1 MFARRMSTLRQLE
14 RGPSAHRRTRSTG
27 DVKNQ
32 LTQPETSV
40 TAAAG
45 TGEEPANMGSIEH
58 WRMTVMEAE
67 DMISTGTP
75 PSSESFTTP
84 LTEDDDDSDDLV
96 EESVVR
102 APIHTPTPTTPTGGR
117 DRRSTVGEMDMFYF
131 QQQQQQMAYN
141 MQLQQAM
148 QMQQAQQYAQIQQ
161 YQAMQQQQYHSM
173 SAADNNTRKNNN
185 RKSVSAMDLMI
196 QLEQEKA
203 ASRKTYKK
211 KLPDPSK
218 ASLADG
224 LLGKVPD
231 PGQHQLNFQQQIHQQ
246 QMKANRKQMSRASKS
261 DYNIQQQ
268 QRSSRPPSS
277 VMMYDNNSNR
287 MMRSQMSR
295 SESSPMPQISM
306 STPIHNPQYL
316 IPPQMM
322 MQQQQQQ
329 QQMMM
334 PPNMS
339 TSRSSQYISKSNNR
353 LSTFS
358 GYNF

>member
-1 MFARRMSTLRQLE
+1 MSTLRQLE

-27 DVKNQ
+27 DVNQ

-40 TAAAG
+40 TPATTT

-67 DMISTGTP
+67 DLNSTGTP
-75 PSSESFTTP
+75 PSSGSFTAP
-84 LTEDDDDSDDLV
+84 LTEEDDSDDLV
-96 EESVVR
+96 EEPVVR
-102 APIHTPTPTTPTGGR
+102 APPRTPTPMMPVTGGR
-117 DRRSTVGEMDMFYF
+117 DRRSTLGEMDMFYF
-131 QQQQQQMAYN
+131 QQQQQQQQMAYN

-148 QMQQAQQYAQIQQ
+148 QMQQVQQYAQIQQ
-161 YQAMQQQQYHSM
+161 YQAMQQQQYQNM
-173 SAADNNTRKNNN
+173 TAAENNTRKNNN

-203 ASRKTYKK
+203 ASRKNYKK
-211 KLPDPSK
+211 KAPDPSK
-218 ASLADG
+218 ANLGDG

-231 PGQHQLNFQQQIHQQ
+231 PGQYNYNFQQQLHQQ
-246 QMKANRKQMSRASKS
+246 QMKANRKQMARASKS

-268 QRSSRPPSS
+268 RASRPPSTI
-277 VMMYDNNSNR
+277 MMYDNNSR
-287 MMRSQMSR
+287 MMRSPMSR
-295 SESSPMPQISM
+295 SESSPIPQISM
-306 STPIHNPQYL
+306 STPLQNPQYL

-329 QQMMM
+329 QQLMM

>member
-1 MFARRMSTLRQLE
+1 
-14 RGPSAHRRTRSTG
+14 
-27 DVKNQ
+27 
-32 LTQPETSV
+32 
-40 TAAAG
+40 
-45 TGEEPANMGSIEH
+45 
-58 WRMTVMEAE
+58 MTVMEAE
-67 DMISTGTP
+67 DLNSTGTP
-75 PSSESFTTP
+75 PSSGSFTAP
-84 LTEDDDDSDDLV
+84 LTEEDDEDDSDDLV
-96 EESVVR
+96 EEPVVR
-102 APIHTPTPTTPTGGR
+102 APPRTPTPMMPATGGR
-117 DRRSTVGEMDMFYF
+117 DRRSTLGEMDMFYF

-141 MQLQQAM
+141 MQIQQAM

-161 YQAMQQQQYHSM
+161 YQAMQQYQSM

-211 KLPDPSK
+211 KVPDPSK
-218 ASLADG
+218 ANLADG

-231 PGQHQLNFQQQIHQQ
+231 PGQYNYNFQQQLHQQ

-268 QRSSRPPSS
+268 QRSSRPPSTI
-277 VMMYDNNSNR
+277 MMYDNNSSSR
-287 MMRSQMSR
+287 MMRSPMSR
-295 SESSPMPQISM
+295 SESSPIPQISM
-306 STPIHNPQYL
+306 STPLQNPQYL

-329 QQMMM
+329 QQQQQLMM

>member
-1 MFARRMSTLRQLE
+1 MSTLRQLE

-27 DVKNQ
+27 DVNQ
-32 LTQPETSV
+32 LTQPETTGTTAV
-40 TAAAG
+40 AAAVG
-45 TGEEPANMGSIEH
+45 TGTIEH

-67 DMISTGTP
+67 DMNSTSTP
-75 PSSESFTTP
+75 PSSGSLTTP
-84 LTEDDDDSDDLV
+84 LTEEEDSDDLV
-96 EESVVR
+96 EEPVVR
-102 APIHTPTPTTPTGGR
+102 APTRTPTPMLPTAGR
-117 DRRSTVGEMDMFYF
+117 DRRSTMGEMDMFYF
-131 QQQQQQMAYN
+131 QQQQQQQQMAYN

-161 YQAMQQQQYHSM
+161 YQAMQQQQQYHSM
-173 SAADNNTRKNNN
+173 SAVDNNTRKNNN

-211 KLPDPSK
+211 KVPDPSK
-218 ASLADG
+218 ANLADG

-231 PGQHQLNFQQQIHQQ
+231 PGQYNYNFQQQLHQQ

-268 QRSSRPPSS
+268 QQQRSSRPPSTI
-277 VMMYDNNSNR
+277 MMYDNNNNR

-295 SESSPMPQISM
+295 SESSPIPQISM
-306 STPIHNPQYL
+306 STPLQNPQYL

-329 QQMMM
+329 QQLMM

-339 TSRSSQYISKSNNR
+339 TSRSSQYLSKPNNR

>member
-1 MFARRMSTLRQLE
+1 MSTLRQLE

-32 LTQPETSV
+32 MITPET
-40 TAAAG
+40 T
-45 TGEEPANMGSIEH
+45 TNTNTGSIEH
-58 WRMTVMEAE
+58 WRMTVMEA
-67 DMISTGTP
+67 DDINTAATP
-75 PSSESFTTP
+75 PSSESFIAP
-84 LTEDDDDSDDLV
+84 LNGDDDDDDESGELI
-96 EESVVR
+96 EETIVR
-102 APIHTPTPTTPTGGR
+102 APNNQPVPNAAR
-117 DRRSTVGEMDMFYF
+117 NRRSTIGELDMYYF
-131 QQQQQQMAYN
+131 QQQQQQQQMAYN

-161 YQAMQQQQYHSM
+161 YQAMQQQQYHNM
-173 SAADNNTRKNNN
+173 STIDNNTRKNNN

-218 ASLADG
+218 ASLGDG
-224 LLGKVPD
+224 LLGRVPD
-231 PGQHQLNFQQQIHQQ
+231 PGQHNLNFQQQVQQQ

-261 DYNIQQQ
+261 DYAIQQQ
-268 QRSSRPPSS
+268 QQQQQQQRASRPPST
-277 VMMYDNNSNR
+277 MLYDNNK
-287 MMRSQMSR
+287 MMRSQMIR
-295 SESSPMPQISM
+295 SESSPIPQISM
-306 STPIHNPQYL
+306 STPIHNPQYM
-316 IPPQMM
+316 IPQMM
-322 MQQQQQQ
+322 MQPQPQ

-334 PPNMS
+334 PPPNM
-339 TSRSSQYISKSNNR
+339 TPSRSSQYISKPSNNSNR